1 MRASIGKPS
10 EFWTATAFF
19 LAMAMLGAW
28 SAYAAVSDYA
38 AARASRNWPVVE
50 GVALSRAAGGPPCRY
65 AYFQHG
71 KPYEGARQQFATAP
85 RRSSLVDCSPGVRLD
100 VRVAPD
106 DPALSV
112 LAPGGSAVT
121 FVFWIGAAAIVLFAG
136 LAGVI
141 RMMLLAD
148 GLVAMRG
155 DYSGAESPA
164 E

>member
-1 MRASIGKPS
+1 MRANVGKPS

-19 LAMAMLGAW
+19 VVMAMLGAW
-28 SAYAAVSDYA
+28 FAYAAVSDYA

-50 GVALSRAAGGPPCRY
+50 GVALSRAAGASPCRY
-65 AYFQHG
+65 AYFQNG
-71 KPYEGARQQFATAP
+71 KSYEGARQRFATAP
-85 RRSSLVDCSPGVRLD
+85 RRSSLVDCSPGARLD
-100 VRVAPD
+100 VRVAPN

-112 LAPGGSAVT
+112 LSPGGSAVT
-121 FVFWIGAAAIVLFAG
+121 FVFWISAAAIVLFAG

-148 GLVAMRG
+148 GLVAPHG
-155 DYSGAESPA
+155 GYTGAESPA

>member
-1 MRASIGKPS
+1 MRTHTARPS

-19 LAMAMLGAW
+19 VAMAVLGGW

-38 AARASRNWPVVE
+38 AARASRDWPVVE
-50 GVALSRAAGGPPCRY
+50 GVALSRTDAASVCRY
-65 AYFQHG
+65 AYFQNG
-71 KPYEGARQQFATAP
+71 KPYQSTRVLFATTPRGRRAP
-85 RRSSLVDCSPGVRLD
+85 DCAPGMRLD

-106 DPALSV
+106 DPSLAV
-112 LAPGGSAVT
+112 LMSGGSAVT
-121 FVFWIGAAAIVLFAG
+121 FVLWIGVAAIFLFAG

-148 GLVAMRG
+148 GLVATRSA
-155 DYSGAESPA
+155 YAGAESPA